1 MLGNSWSVVK
11 LKVQTC
17 DPETLLLDW
26 KIQPVNMTKLKR
38 EREPAAEKSEDKNIK
53 IRKTCCSHFSLFN
66 EIKFAT
72 DTKIHSSSEPKVR
85 LFPHIK

>member
-1 MLGNSWSVVK
+1 MLLDDSWCVVK
-11 LKVQTC
+11 LKVQAC

-26 KIQPVNMTKLKR
+26 KIQPVNTKT
-38 EREPAAEKSEDKNIK
+38 KNQQ

-85 LFPHIK
+85 LFPYIK